1 MTLTP
6 LEIELLACLREYRRL
21 ENQGVRD
28 VRETDACHVE
38 ADRLLRL
45 QPDLDTPE
53 EHYDAPNR
61 VDHRRFVD
69 SLVSRRY
76 RGY

>member
-1 MTLTP
+1 MNLSP

-21 ENQGVRD
+21 DNQGCTD
-28 VRETDACHVE
+28 VRESSACHIE
-38 ADRLLRL
+38 ADRLLAI
-45 QPDLDTPE
+45 QPELDAPE

-61 VDHRRFVD
+61 VEHRRFVD
-69 SLVSRRY
+69 SLFSRD